1 MTRLGISLRGLNQ
14 GSFAIS
20 TIIYELTKN
29 IVELASNE
37 VEIYLYFNNPEYE
50 QLFNSRVNRQ
60 SKKIKNRFIWDQF
73 WLPTKMRADKIDI
86 ALFMKGTIAL
96 NLSCESAVL
105 FHDMGY
111 YYKSLRPY
119 KFIDTIYMKA
129 MMAKASQKASKI
141 FTISN
146 YTKNEVIRILDT
158 NPAKITTVYPD
169 CSPNFAPVTDPE
181 ILQRVR
187 AKYNLPENYIF
198 WPTSLSPG
206 KNIDRVLDVFA
217 DLLDQIPHHLVIT
230 GGRSWNTKQNKK
242 LLPSA
247 FRDRIKILGN
257 IPQDH
262 MPALYKIGR
271 ASCRERV

>member
-141 FTISN
+141 
-146 YTKNEVIRILDT
+146 
-158 NPAKITTVYPD
+158 
-169 CSPNFAPVTDPE
+169 
-181 ILQRVR
+181 
-187 AKYNLPENYIF
+187 
-198 WPTSLSPG
+198 
-206 KNIDRVLDVFA
+206 
-217 DLLDQIPHHLVIT
+217 
-230 GGRSWNTKQNKK
+230 
-242 LLPSA
+242 
-247 FRDRIKILGN
+247 
-257 IPQDH
+257 
-262 MPALYKIGR
+262 
-271 ASCRERV
+271 